1 MLLPSLLLAAAAA
14 TAANAAA
21 VSPRNDDGHASAT
34 TGAAREAC
42 ESFSLPSAIPEGINA
57 TLDFA
62 RYYPAGALFNET
74 DPNTS
79 LSTTRFNAF
88 CRVRVNITTS
98 PTSQSISEVWLPD
111 ASEWNRRFLG
121 TGNGASGGG
130 FAWSDMGFGG
140 INYGYAAHAT
150 NGGHSS
156 AGSNTS
162 WALGNPEALIDWN
175 DRSMHQGTVLAKSV
189 ISSFYNTSDY
199 LSIYGACSAGGRQGW
214 IEAERYPE
222 DYDAIITGA
231 PAIDDVRQ
239 SASALYVNQKVMPV
253 NGSTWFSNETWALVH
268 QEVMR
273 QCDELDGVKD
283 NLLSNPLACHFRPA
297 SLACK
302 PGQEPFMNGNRSAP
316 ACLTLEQLEVLRY
329 VYEPWVDEGNEY
341 VWAGFPPGS
350 ELGFLTG
357 NFLADGGENGQDG
370 QWFRYVVHN
379 DTEWKASDISFES
392 VKLGVST
399 VGPGNSANNPDI
411 SKFVARGGKLI
422 HYVGWNDQYL
432 SALESI
438 RWYQTVDTYMSASTN
453 YTTDDYL
460 RLYIAPGMKHCN
472 GGAGAN
478 AFGQPGSFV
487 NVPPPSG
494 EPEYNAMAALIK
506 WYETDTAPT
515 HFIGTSYHNNNASLG
530 ISYQRPICQWPKSPV
545 FKGGEKRDWKKA
557 EEWECRL

>member
-1 MLLPSLLLAAAAA
+1 MLRSTPLFITAA
-14 TAANAAA
+14 TFANAAA
-21 VSPRNDDGHASAT
+21 VSSRDDVASSAEDSSS
-34 TGAAREAC
+34 ARQLC
-42 ESFSLPSAIPEGINA
+42 ESFALPTGIPEVINA

-62 RYYPAGALFNET
+62 RYYPAGTVFNET

-79 LSTTRFNAF
+79 LTTDEFESF

-111 ASEWNRRFLG
+111 HTAWNKRFLG

-130 FAWSDMGFGG
+130 FAWSDMGFSGV
-140 INYGYAAHAT
+140 NYGYAAHAT

-156 AGSNTS
+156 SGSDAS

-189 ISSFYNTSDY
+189 ISSFYDTPISDF

-214 IEAERYPE
+214 IEVERYPE

-239 SASALYVNQKVMPV
+239 SASALYVNQKVLPV
-253 NGSTWFSNETWALVH
+253 NGSTWFSSETWALVNR
-268 QEVMR
+268 EVMR
-273 QCDELDGVKD
+273 QCDELDGVED
-283 NLLSNPLACHFRPA
+283 DLISNPLGCHFRA
-297 SLACK
+297 SSLACR
-302 PGQEPFMNGNRSAP
+302 PGQDPFSHGNRSEP

-350 ELGFLTG
+350 ELGFITG
-357 NFLADGGENGQDG
+357 NFLPDGGENGQDG
-370 QWFRYVVHN
+370 QWFRYVVYN
-379 DTEWKASDISFES
+379 DTDWKVANIAFES
-392 VKLGVST
+392 VKLGVNS

-411 SKFVARGGKLI
+411 SAFVARGGKLI

-438 RWYQTVDTYMSASTN
+438 RWYQTVDTYMSSTTI
-453 YTTDDYL
+453 YTTDDYY
-460 RLYIAPGMKHCN
+460 RLFVVPGMKHCS
-472 GGAGAN
+472 GGSGPN
-478 AFGQPGSFV
+478 ALGQPGSFRT
-487 NVPPPSG
+487 VPPPSG
-494 EPEYNAMAALIK
+494 DAQHNAMAALIE
-506 WYETDTAPT
+506 WYEQDRAPS
-515 HFIGTSYHNNNASLG
+515 HFIGTSYHDNNASLG
-530 ISYQRPICQWPKSPV
+530 VSYQRPICQWPKSPV
-545 FKGGEKRDWKKA
+545 FKGQGNWKA
-557 EEWECRL
+557 ADNWECRL